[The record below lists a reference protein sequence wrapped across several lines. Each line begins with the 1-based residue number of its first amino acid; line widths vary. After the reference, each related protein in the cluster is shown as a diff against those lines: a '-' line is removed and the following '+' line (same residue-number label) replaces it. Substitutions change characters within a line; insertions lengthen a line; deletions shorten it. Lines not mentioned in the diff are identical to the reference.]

1 MITVYICT
9 HNPKK
14 HIFPDVLD
22 ALRQQDF
29 PEAEYE
35 VLVIDNASDYDLSKE
50 YDFSG
55 LPNFKLLQEK
65 KLGKVNAMLHAIEHG
80 RGDLFIM
87 VDDDNI
93 LREDYLSVAWKIH
106 LEKPDLGA
114 YGGSNIGRYLKEPQK
129 WFYAH
134 EAMIAVKTVDE
145 DYQST
150 DPDDGRASPVGA
162 GLVFIKA
169 AALRFQER
177 VTSDPRF
184 RFLDRSG
191 GRLMGG
197 ADIYVS
203 LCACE
208 LGLARGV
215 SKEWSLQHVIPGERI
230 ELSYLLPLAEAA
242 GYSHIVMKYIL
253 SGSVDECARK
263 VNLTLRQKIGRF
275 RSLLFKDKNYVAVK
289 QKIREGTIEALR
301 DIRSG
306 KIE

>member
-9 HNPKK
+9 HNPQKE
-14 HIFPDVLD
+14 IFPDVLD
-22 ALRQQDF
+22 ALRKQVVSNTD
-29 PEAEYE
+29 YE
-35 VLVIDNASDYDLSKE
+35 ILLVDNASDYDIGE
-50 YDFSG
+50 HYDFSG
-55 LPNFKLLQEK
+55 LHNFSLLKEE

-106 LEKPDLGA
+106 SEKPDLAA
-114 YGGSNIGRYLKEPQK
+114 YGGSSIGRYLKEPQK
-129 WFYAH
+129 WFYPH
-134 EAMIAVKTVDE
+134 EGMIAVKTVNE

-162 GLVFIKA
+162 GLVFVKA
-169 AALRFQER
+169 AALRFKER

-208 LGLARGV
+208 LGLSRGV
-215 SKEWSLQHVIPGERI
+215 SKELSLEHVIPPERI
-230 ELSYLLPLAEAA
+230 ELSYMLPLAEAA
-242 GYSHIVMKYIL
+242 GYSHLVMKYIL
-253 SGSVDECARK
+253 SESTDEFYK
-263 VNLTLRQKIGRF
+263 QVKLSLRQRIGQF
-275 RSLLFKDKNYVAVK
+275 RSLLFKDKNYVQIK
-289 QKIREGTIEALR
+289 KKIRQGKR
-301 DIRSG
+301 DAILDLKSG
-306 KIE
+306 KFD